1 MTEDHTEILDR
12 YKEVKTVS
20 EKAERDRFTTVEQ
33 RLGSI
38 PPRQYSGKRLLDLGL
53 GSIGMLVFVCMYP
66 FIALGIKLTSR
77 GPVLFKQPRT
87 GYKGEIFYCYKFR
100 TMQTV
105 SRQQKNGKPVVTQ
118 QGDIRI
124 FPFGKFL
131 RKANLDEFPQMIN
144 VIKGEMSLVGPR
156 PYPVEE
162 CGYWDEVFEDHYYR
176 YTVPPGVTGYAQVNG
191 YRGGTLDEESMRERL
206 DYDLIYTEKNK
217 LSMDLNIT
225 LKTAVQM
232 VTRKVN
238 GH

>member
-1 MTEDHTEILDR
+1 MSENYTEILDKQ
-12 YKEVKTVS
+12 KEVKSSS
-20 EKAERDRFTTVEQ
+20 EKTQEDHFIPVKQ
-33 RLGSI
+33 RLGQL
-38 PPRQYSGKRLLDLGL
+38 PPRQYSGKRILDLVF
-53 GSIGMLVFVCMYP
+53 GSIGMLVFLCMYP
-66 FIALGIKLTSR
+66 FIALGIKLSSR

-100 TMQTV
+100 TMHLV
-105 SRQQKNGKPVVTQ
+105 SRLQKNGKPVVTQ

-131 RKANLDEFPQMIN
+131 RSANLDEFPQMIN
-144 VIKGEMSLVGPR
+144 VMKGEMSLVGPR

-191 YRGGTLDEESMRERL
+191 YRGGTLDEESMRARL

-232 VTRKVN
+232 VTRKTN